1 MAKKSNTDPTQDR
14 LAQVEQSDLGESQL
28 NEEFV
33 DWLKKWGNQILLAIL
48 VVALL
53 GVGWQWLVRTK
64 MESRDAAWATLESA
78 QLPASL
84 EEVAASSEGVDSI
97 TPLALMRAGDQY
109 LRSVQTGTAS
119 IGSRPPRTTNSMRTR
134 APSSSS
140 VPTPSTRRRSWP
152 WATTGNERSP
162 RSCW

>member
-64 MESRDAAWATLESA
+64 METRDAAWATLESA

-84 EEVAASSEGVDSI
+84 EDSI
-97 TPLALMRAGDQY
+97 AK
-109 LRSVQTGTAS
+109 AS
-119 IGSRPPRTTNSMRTR
+119 AILELVVISSNKKTNDLKSKL
-134 APSSSS
+134 
-140 VPTPSTRRRSWP
+140 
-152 WATTGNERSP
+152 
-162 RSCW
+162 